1 MPRKSPAKGLP
12 KAAFQTT
19 AVPRGPAKAG
29 TSKSASRTGTLKSAS
44 KGGTVKTVAI
54 VYRSSTPKA
63 AAAARD
69 LAKWLKGKSYQ
80 VMTAPAQEE
89 IPGAPLMSDGDAFDG
104 VNLIVVLGGDGT
116 YLRAVRL
123 LEGRQVPIIGFNMGS
138 LGFLTVHP
146 AARVKELVQKTL
158 NGEMSLR
165 TRTMIHTIVRKG
177 RKVRGEYHALND
189 VVLERG
195 SYSHLINAAI
205 FLGSHKVSEVKADGF
220 IVSSPTGSTAY
231 NLAAGGPILDPAT
244 RAFAIA
250 PVAPH
255 ALTTRPLIVPDD
267 VEIIFRLVP
276 GRDQKSHFIVDGQK
290 QLEISPEDEIVLKKS
305 AYDHLVV
312 REPEFNY
319 YTLLKEK
326 LKFGDRA

>member
-1 MPRKSPAKGLP
+1 MAKKSKAGKSPS
-12 KAAFQTT
+12 KAVLSGD
-19 AVPRGPAKAG
+19 AV
-29 TSKSASRTGTLKSAS
+29 KS
-44 KGGTVKTVAI
+44 VAI
-54 VYRSSTPKA
+54 VYRSSTDKAIA
-63 AAAARD
+63 AAKD
-69 LAKWLKGKSYQ
+69 LAKWLKAKGYK
-80 VMTAPAQEE
+80 VHTAPAQEE
-89 IPGAPLMSDGDAFDG
+89 IPGAPLISDDHTFDS
-104 VNLIVVLGGDGT
+104 VNLVAVLGGDGT

-123 LEGRQVPIIGFNMGS
+123 LEGRQIPLIGFNMGS

-146 AARVKELVQKTL
+146 AAKAKQLIEKTL
-158 NGEMSLR
+158 KGQMDLR
-165 TRTMIHTIVRKG
+165 TRTMIHTQVRRG
-177 RKVRGEYHALND
+177 GKVRGEYHALND

-244 RAFAIA
+244 RAFAIT

-267 VEIIFRLVP
+267 VEIVFRLVP
-276 GRDQKSHFIVDGQK
+276 GRDQKGHFIVDGQK
-290 QLEISPEDEIVLKKS
+290 QLEISNEDEIVLKKS
-305 AYDHLVV
+305 EYDHLVV

-319 YTLLKEK
+319 FALLKEK